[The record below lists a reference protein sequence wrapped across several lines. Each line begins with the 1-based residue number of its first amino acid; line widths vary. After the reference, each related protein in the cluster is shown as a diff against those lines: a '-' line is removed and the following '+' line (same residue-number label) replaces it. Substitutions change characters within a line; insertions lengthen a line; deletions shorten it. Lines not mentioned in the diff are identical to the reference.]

1 MWSQRVFARVSS
13 QKENPPDICNKDAIQ
28 RALRK
33 AIPLHWSINTSPRAP
48 RAGRDVTPSLYR
60 NDIHQQDSLAGSVD
74 RKRQG
79 PSQAAARKTLPKSA
93 LPSAYPHACPQTDNR
108 GLQEQLSGER
118 TQSFHLSSGCR
129 INASQREEP
138 HPRGFLVSFIFPSI
152 TRHCRAASCSAGKVP
167 PASHP
172 KQDRFPWHS
181 SVLRLHKRAN
191 VVSTCPYAVICSH
204 SCLSSFQFPWCSHT
218 N

>member
-1 MWSQRVFARVSS
+1 MFARVSS

-33 AIPLHWSINTSPRAP
+33 AIPLHPSINTSPRAP
-48 RAGRDVTPSLYR
+48 RAGRDVTPAQYR
-60 NDIHQQDSLAGSVD
+60 NDIPQQD

-93 LPSAYPHACPQTDNR
+93 LPSAYPHACPQTDTG
-108 GLQEQLSGER
+108 GLQEWLSRER

-129 INASQREEP
+129 INASQKEEL
-138 HPRGFLVSFIFPSI
+138 HLCGFLLSFIFPSV
-152 TRHCRAASCSAGKVP
+152 TRRCRAASCSAGKVL

-172 KQDRFPWHS
+172 SKTDFHGTAQFSGCTNVRMWCQP
-181 SVLRLHKRAN
+181 VLML
-191 VVSTCPYAVICSH
+191 
-204 SCLSSFQFPWCSHT
+204 
-218 N
+218 